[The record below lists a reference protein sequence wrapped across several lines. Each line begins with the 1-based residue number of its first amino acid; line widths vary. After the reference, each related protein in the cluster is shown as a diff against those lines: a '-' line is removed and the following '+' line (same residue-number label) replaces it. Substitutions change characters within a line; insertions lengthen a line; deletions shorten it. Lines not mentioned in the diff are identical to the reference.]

1 MDRRTLLLS
10 GLAFGLPIWSAHA
23 APPAE
28 LRIGMQK
35 IGPLVVL
42 RKQRTLEDA
51 LGPLG
56 TKVTWVEFNSGPPI
70 MEALNGNGIDFAYAG
85 DSPPI
90 FAQAA
95 GAEIVYVGYQPNNG
109 RNEGLLVRKDSPAQ
123 TVADLKG
130 KRIGVTR
137 GSSAHNFL
145 LQALTR
151 NGLTL
156 ADIQPSYLQP
166 PDAAAAFRQGGIDAW
181 AIWDPFFAVAEQ
193 DPQTRVLATGFGLS
207 PTNNF
212 FLARRAY
219 ANGNPALMLSLVK
232 YMNDTAE
239 WTRSHQDELSVLMS
253 QITGVDL
260 AAERVATARGSF
272 TAALL
277 DDGVIAQQQ
286 TVADTFARQRVIP
299 GAIDIRA
306 AVWTPPKTGPH
317 A

>member
-1 MDRRTLLLS
+1 MDRRALLLS
-10 GLAFGLPIWSAHA
+10 GLAFGLPIWSTRA

-28 LRIGMQK
+28 LRIGLQK

-51 LGPLG
+51 LGPVG

-70 MEALNGNGIDFAYAG
+70 MEALNANGIDFAYTG
-85 DSPPI
+85 DAPPI

-95 GAEIVYVGYQPNNG
+95 GVAFVYVGYQPNNG

-123 TVADLKG
+123 AIPDLKG
-130 KRIGVTR
+130 KRVGVTR

-145 LQALTR
+145 LQALTK

-156 ADIQPSYLQP
+156 GDVQVSYLQP
-166 PDAAAAFRQGGIDAW
+166 PDAAAAFRQGSIDAW

-193 DPQTRVLATGFGLS
+193 DPQTRVLATGLGLS

-219 ANGNPALMLSLVK
+219 ANANPALMVNLVK

-239 WTRSHQDELSVLMS
+239 WTRSHQDELSELMA
-253 QITGVDL
+253 QLTGVDI
-260 AAERVATARGSF
+260 AAERVATRRGSF

-277 DDGVIAQQQ
+277 DDGVIGQQQ
-286 TVADTFARQRVIP
+286 AIADTFAKQRVIP
-299 GAIDIRA
+299 AAIDIRA
-306 AVWTPPKTGPH
+306 AVWTAPKSGSP